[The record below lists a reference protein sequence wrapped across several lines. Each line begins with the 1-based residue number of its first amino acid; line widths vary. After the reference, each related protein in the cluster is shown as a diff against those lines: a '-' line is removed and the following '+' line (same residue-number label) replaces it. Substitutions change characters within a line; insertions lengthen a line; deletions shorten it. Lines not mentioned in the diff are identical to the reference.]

1 MNPNFLFY
9 SSLFAGIYTVLGS
22 LAYYT
27 FSGKNLVSGK
37 DAKNM
42 IKNKKIKHVIDVRTE
57 PEFIVGHYPSAIHFP
72 ITSMNRK
79 TISQFMKKHNIKKS
93 ETLLVYC
100 NTGQRA
106 RSAAD
111 KLNDAGV
118 KNVVYIAGSYKS
130 IM

>member
-1 MNPNFLFY
+1 
-9 SSLFAGIYTVLGS
+9 
-22 LAYYT
+22 
-27 FSGKNLVSGK
+27 
-37 DAKNM
+37 
-42 IKNKKIKHVIDVRTE
+42 
-57 PEFIVGHYPSAIHFP
+57 
-72 ITSMNRK
+72 MNRK

-111 KLNDAGV
+111 KLNDAGI

>member
-42 IKNKKIKHVIDVRTE
+42 IKHKKIKHVIDVRTE
-57 PEFIVGHYPSAIHFP
+57 PKFILGHYPGAIHFP
-72 ITSMNRK
+72 VKSLNRIMIFTSMEEK
-79 TISQFMKKHNIKKS
+79 NI
-93 ETLLVYC
+93 ER
-100 NTGQRA
+100 GE
-106 RSAAD
+106 
-111 KLNDAGV
+111 
-118 KNVVYIAGSYKS
+118 
-130 IM
+130 